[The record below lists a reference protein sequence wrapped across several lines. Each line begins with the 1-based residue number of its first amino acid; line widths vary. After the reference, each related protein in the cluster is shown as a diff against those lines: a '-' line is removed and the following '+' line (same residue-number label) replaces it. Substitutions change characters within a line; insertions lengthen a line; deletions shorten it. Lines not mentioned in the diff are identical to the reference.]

1 MLLSESDNLFWN
13 PKKTNESSQNKSYLI
28 QIWLSVAMIFVLFYV
43 LSSMFNMEI
52 GQDTLLY
59 AKFLTLDAK

>member
-13 PKKTNESSQNKSYLI
+13 PKKASQSSQDKSYLI
-28 QIWLSVAMIFVLFYV
+28 QIWLSVAMIFVLLYV
-43 LSSMFNMEI
+43 LSSMFNMDI